1 VNGDESVSAPR
12 RLVIDAAVHPAFA
25 RPDGIREYM
34 SSEWSTNLVLPAP
47 WRFAYAN
54 PVGDFRPEFTPGEDW
69 PGSDRDAL
77 RRHVLDDANVDLAV
91 LSPLG
96 RGFIPDPEF
105 YAAVNTALNSWL
117 AREWLDIDRRFLG
130 SIRVNPQ
137 EPVAAVREIERWAEH
152 RQMVQVVVPL
162 QSHRPYGDRTFLP
175 VWEAAATAGLPVAV
189 HAEIAAGV
197 DFWPTILGYPEQFID
212 YALMLSTSGVLH
224 MASLIS
230 EGVFDRLPELV
241 FVFGDGAFDIHL
253 PFLWRMDKDYRP
265 FKIELAWLQST
276 PSDYMNRHI
285 RFLTHSRTE
294 GPRDAGDLA
303 EFIDIWGGER
313 LLVFGSGYP
322 HWDYADPGAAY
333 ATLPAVQR
341 DAIMGGNAEQLFAR
355 RLPAGPADA

>member
-1 VNGDESVSAPR
+1 VNDDESVSAAR
-12 RLVIDAAVHPAFA
+12 HRVIDAAVHPAFA
-25 RPDGIREYM
+25 QPDSIRKYM

-54 PVGDFRPEFTPGEDW
+54 PVGDFRAEFTYGEDW

-77 RRHVLDDANVDLAV
+77 RRQVLDDASVDLAV

-96 RGFIPDPEF
+96 RGLVPDPEF
-105 YAAVNTALNSWL
+105 YAAVNSALNTWL
-117 AREWLDIDRRFLG
+117 VEEWLDIDRRFLG
-130 SIRVNPQ
+130 SIRVNPE
-137 EPVAAVREIERWAEH
+137 EPISAVREIERWAGH

-175 VWEAAATAGLPVAV
+175 VWEAAAAAGLPVTT

-197 DFWPTILGYPEQFID
+197 EFWPTILGYPEQFID
-212 YALMLSTSGVLH
+212 YALMLSSSSILH

-241 FVFGDGAFDIHL
+241 FVFGDGGFDIHL

-285 RFLTHSRTE
+285 RFLTNSRIE
-294 GPRDAGDLA
+294 GPRETGDLA

-313 LLVFGSGYP
+313 WLMFGSNYP
-322 HWDYADPGAAY
+322 HWDYADPSSAY
-333 ATLPAVQR
+333 ATLPTVQR
-341 DAIMGGNAEQLFAR
+341 DAIMGGNAEQLFGR
-355 RLPAGPADA
+355 RIPSDLTNA